1 MLSFTIQHK
10 FNTNI
15 RDSISQF
22 PETLQN
28 KGIGSHHWMTSGENG
43 IRTRE
48 ASFETYRISN
58 PALSATQPSL
68 PISADADNTSV
79 PAAFQVRGW

>member
-1 MLSFTIQHK
+1 MMSFTIQHK
-10 FNTNI
+10 SSTKFTS
-15 RDSISQF
+15 SIPQL

-28 KGIGSHHWMTSGENG
+28 KGYGRPCGARSGENG

-68 PISADADNTSV
+68 PIFS
-79 PAAFQVRGW
+79 RCG